1 MPSGVSDFGAGAWL
15 SALFGVTAPIT
26 SYYIALASDEP
37 GPAADGTIL
46 AALEP
51 PPGTGYARQLYAA
64 DNTHWAGNG
73 AYLTNLIEIDFPFPT
88 ADWGRLT
95 HYVLADSLVD
105 GQIYA
110 WGAFTNPQ
118 NVTAGYAIS
127 LPVGGVV
134 LSLSSLENSITV

>member
-1 MPSGVSDFGAGAWL
+1 MPSGVSDFGAEAWL
-15 SALFGVTAPIT
+15 SSLFGIDAPIA
-26 SYYIALASDEP
+26 SYYIALASGEP

-51 PPGTGYARQLYAA
+51 DVGTGYARQLYAA
-64 DNTHWAGNG
+64 DGAHWAANG
-73 AYLTNLIEIDFPFPT
+73 AYLTNTVEIPFPLPL
-88 ADWGRLT
+88 AAWGRLT

-105 GQIYA
+105 GEIYA

-118 NVTAGYAIS
+118 NVVGGYSIS
-127 LPVGGVV
+127 IPVGGVV